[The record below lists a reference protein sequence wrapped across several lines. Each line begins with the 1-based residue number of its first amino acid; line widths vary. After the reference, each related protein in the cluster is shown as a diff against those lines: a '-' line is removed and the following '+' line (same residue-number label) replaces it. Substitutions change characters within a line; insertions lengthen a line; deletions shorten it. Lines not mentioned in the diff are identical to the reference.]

1 MRKLIILCIVLLLV
15 TSCKKHADNQLR
27 ILIRNGTDSLLTV
40 KLYPK
45 IENMKIGRYIYSDI
59 HIVYRDTTFVPFARL
74 GSELYVTQDIS
85 IEPHLL
91 AAKIFDSINISLS
104 SGKILMR
111 FSPQRVVNYSKNLFT
126 DKSAWVYE
134 KNQYELIKMWRD
146 NYIESDDYIF
156 IITSGN

>member
-1 MRKLIILCIVLLLV
+1 MRKLIILCLALLLV

-45 IENMKIGRYIYSDI
+45 IDNMKIGRYIYSDI